1 MGKMVCIMEI
11 DSEELKKQD
20 GRIVPLKD
28 KDGHIIGTAT
38 LTYVDGDLKMKGW
51 CKKEEDLGHITAVIY
66 KGTLSE
72 FEVGATN
79 S

>member
-1 MGKMVCIMEI
+1 MGEMVCIMEI
-11 DSEELKKQD
+11 DSKELKKQD
-20 GRIVPLKD
+20 GKNVPLKD
-28 KDGHIIGTAT
+28 ADGHIIGTAT
-38 LTYVDGDLKMKGW
+38 LIYDKGTLRFHSG
-51 CKKEEDLGHITAVIY
+51 KIKDMGEITGVIY